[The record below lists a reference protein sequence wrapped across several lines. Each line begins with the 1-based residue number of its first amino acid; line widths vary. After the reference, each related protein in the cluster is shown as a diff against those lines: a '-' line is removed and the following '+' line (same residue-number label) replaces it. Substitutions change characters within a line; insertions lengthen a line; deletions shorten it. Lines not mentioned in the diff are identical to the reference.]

1 MKSFI
6 TIRGFE
12 WKLIHYNVTKMG
24 SRHIK
29 FSSIVT
35 VISGVVFMKQE

>member
-29 FSSIVT
+29 FSSIV
-35 VISGVVFMKQE
+35 ISGVVFMKQK